1 MDKMDQLDELTARP
15 LAIVGAGVLGQAYA
29 ALLAAHGQAVTL
41 LATPRTAAQLIT
53 AGLVRLRGAVALD
66 VVAAPAPAPPGVVGV
81 TTDPAH
87 LPAHAGLI
95 FATKGHQLATAI
107 ASVRAAWPAPD
118 DRLAWVAGIQNGVVK
133 DDQLAAAF
141 GAGRVVGGAT
151 IMAGQRQPDGTVTVA
166 TRGMTFLG
174 ELAGRPSPRVAT
186 AAALLQAAG
195 IPTTVPEDIRS
206 VIWSKACNAAGVFGV
221 SALTRA
227 PAAAIFQVPEFLA
240 AYLALIRETAAI
252 GAAEG
257 APVGDYPGFP
267 PIKTYVERPDAET
280 FAALL
285 PPPGTPRTIGGG
297 WPSMTQDLLAGRP
310 FEAEAVFGDFVARG
324 ERAGLPVPRL
334 TLVRDL
340 LCGLNAL
347 QEEK

>member
-1 MDKMDQLDELTARP
+1 MKELDENTPPQP

-29 ALLAAHGQAVTL
+29 ALLAAQGQAVTL
-41 LATPRTAAQLIT
+41 LATPRTTAQLLD
-53 AGLVRLRGAVALD
+53 AGAIRLRGAVTLAI
-66 VVAAPAPAPPGVVGV
+66 AAAQAPAPPGMVGV

-87 LPAHAGLI
+87 LPPHAGVI

-107 ASVRAAWPAPD
+107 AAVRAAWPTPD
-118 DRLAWVAGIQNGVVK
+118 DNLAWVAGIQNGVVK

-141 GAGRVVGGAT
+141 GAERVVGGAT

-174 ELAGRPSPRVAT
+174 ELDGRTSARVT
-186 AAALLQAAG
+186 NAAALLESAG
-195 IPTTVPEDIRS
+195 IPITVPADIRS
-206 VIWSKACNAAGVFGV
+206 VLWSKACNAAGVFGV
-221 SALTRA
+221 SALTRV
-227 PAAAIFQVPEFLA
+227 PAGAIFQVREFLT

-267 PIKTYVERPDAET
+267 PIKTYVDSPDAET
-280 FAALL
+280 FAALV
-285 PPPGTPRTIGGG
+285 PPPGTPRNFGGS

-310 FEAEAVFGDFVARG
+310 FEAEAIFGDFVARG
-324 ERAGLPVPRL
+324 ERAGIPVPRL

-340 LCGLNAL
+340 LCGLNRL
-347 QEEK
+347 QEGE